1 MKSWLKD
8 NNIEMYSVHNDEKYV
23 FAERCIRKLKNKIYK
38 YKTSM
43 SKNVYID
50 RLDKI
55 LRTSKYKYIFEK
67 GYVPSWSEQVFMIK
81 KVKNTIP
88 WTYVIS
94 DVKGKEIIVRFYKN

>member
-1 MKSWLKD
+1 
-8 NNIEMYSVHNDEKYV
+8 MYSVNNDEKYV

-55 LRTSKYKYIFEK
+55 LRYL
-67 GYVPSWSEQVFMIK
+67 
-81 KVKNTIP
+81 
-88 WTYVIS
+88 
-94 DVKGKEIIVRFYKN
+94 

>member
-8 NNIEMYSVHNDEKYV
+8 NNIEMYSVHNDE
-23 FAERCIRKLKNKIYK
+23 K

-67 GYVPSWSEQVFMIK
+67 GYVPSWSEEVFMIK

-94 DVKGKEIIVRFYKN
+94 DLKGKEIIVRFYKN